1 MLKKILISVILLF
14 SISTLPTLA
23 MVIVKPLQFTQNNK
37 PLILTAENPAITI
50 TLPSNPTTGFTWS
63 IQKYDT
69 NLLKLVSQKYTPP
82 NSRLMGAPGIQ
93 QYTFQAIQTGYSV
106 TQVGHVVLQY
116 ARQWTTVGATQKV
129 FIIHVK

>member
-1 MLKKILISVILLF
+1 MYFKKIIFSCILLLCLSAF
-14 SISTLPTLA
+14 A
-23 MVIVKPLQFTQNNK
+23 VVIIKPMQFTYNAKPLV
-37 PLILTAENPAITI
+37 LTAENPEITI

-69 NLLKLVSQKYTPP
+69 NLLKLVLQRYTPP

>member
-1 MLKKILISVILLF
+1 MYFKKIIFSCILLLCLSAF
-14 SISTLPTLA
+14 A
-23 MVIVKPLQFTQNNK
+23 VVIIKPMQFTSNAKPLV
-37 PLILTAENPAITI
+37 LTAENPEITI

-69 NLLKLVSQKYTPP
+69 NLLKLVLQRYTPP